1 MARAADRVSRRV
13 AGAGQGYWQRMD
25 DTESTP
31 GDDAGRQSDDAGR
44 QSDDIGHDQDS
55 EPTMNAP
62 EEGRPDGL
70 DALTEG
76 DEDDATGGDGTPS

>member
-1 MARAADRVSRRV
+1 MARAADRAAGTV
-13 AGAGQGYWQRMD
+13 AGSGRGYGQRMD
-25 DTESTP
+25 DTQTTP
-31 GDDAGRQSDDAGR
+31 DDDAGRP
-44 QSDDIGHDQDS
+44 SDDIGHDQDS

-76 DEDDATGGDGTPS
+76 DDATGDGTPS

>member
-1 MARAADRVSRRV
+1 
-13 AGAGQGYWQRMD
+13 MD
-25 DTESTP
+25 DTQSPP
-31 GDDAGRQSDDAGR
+31 GDEAGR

-76 DEDDATGGDGTPS
+76 DDATGGDGTPS